1 MSKAK
6 SPRSP
11 QEKPMQ
17 ELATGLQDLSGT
29 LENWFKCRE
38 DRLQAQLRLLESCK
52 SDEDINRF
60 KSEGLL
66 DFGRN
71 DLVSAVA
78 KSH

>member
-1 MSKAK
+1 
-6 SPRSP
+6 
-11 QEKPMQ
+11 MQ
-17 ELATGLQDLSGT
+17 DLATGLQDLSGT

>member
-6 SPRSP
+6 YPRSP
-11 QEKPMQ
+11 QEKTMQ
-17 ELATGLQDLSGT
+17 DLATGLQDLSGT

-38 DRLQAQLRLLESCK
+38 DRLQAQLRLLESFK